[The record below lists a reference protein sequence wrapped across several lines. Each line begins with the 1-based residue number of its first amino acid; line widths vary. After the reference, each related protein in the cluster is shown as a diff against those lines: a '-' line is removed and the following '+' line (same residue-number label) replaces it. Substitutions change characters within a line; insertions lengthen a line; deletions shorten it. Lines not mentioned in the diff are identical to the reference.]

1 MEKNSKQNILLKL
14 KNLKEEISARY
25 KVKELELFG
34 SVAREEQNEMSDI
47 DVLVEFKEG
56 ADMFDMIGLGFFL
69 EEELKQKVDVVSKRS
84 LRTELRA
91 KILTEAVAV

>member
-25 KVKELELFG
+25 KVKELKLFG

-56 ADMFDMIGLGFFL
+56 ADMFDMIGLGLFL
-69 EEELKQKVDVVSKRS
+69 EEELEQKVDVVSKRS